1 MTHLNTLFF
10 PDALAP
16 IEAASMI
23 SVACQA
29 TVVVVSDNP
38 EIASVLDNICE
49 FLGFGIEL
57 ISTDMDVALFLERH
71 RPMAV
76 VAELDGRG
84 QDGCHV
90 MMQVA
95 DHDPALPIMMLVGN
109 EPGIAGAVDAVAE
122 LWNLDAV
129 TVSHELPEIG
139 KLVEFLYHA
148 GRRGDCIRM
157 MPV

>member
-1 MTHLNTLFF
+1 MTHLNALFF
-10 PDALAP
+10 PDAMAP
-16 IEAASMI
+16 IEIATMAI
-23 SVACQA
+23 VPCQA
-29 TVVVVSDNP
+29 TVVVVSDNS
-38 EIASVLDNICE
+38 EIASVLDNICD

-57 ISTDMDVALFLERH
+57 LSTDMDLSLFLERH
-71 RPMAV
+71 QPMAV

-95 DHDPALPIMMLVGN
+95 AFDASLPILMLTGN
-109 EPGIAGAVDAVAE
+109 ELGLAGAIDAVAE
-122 LWNLDAV
+122 LWNLTSV
-129 TVSHELPEIG
+129 TVSRDLPAIG

-157 MPV
+157 LPS

>member
-1 MTHLNTLFF
+1 MTHLNARLF
-10 PDALAP
+10 PDTMAP
-16 IEAASMI
+16 IEIATMAI
-23 SVACQA
+23 VPCQA
-29 TVVVVSDNP
+29 MVVVVSDNP
-38 EIASVLDNICE
+38 EVASVLDNICD

-57 ISTDMDVALFLERH
+57 LSTGMDVSLFLERH
-71 RPMAV
+71 QPMAV

-95 DHDPALPIMMLVGN
+95 AFDPGLPILILTGN
-109 EPGIAGAVDAVAE
+109 EPGLAGAVDAVAE
-122 LWNLDAV
+122 LWNLSSV
-129 TVSHELPEIG
+129 TASHDLPAIG

-157 MPV
+157 LPS

>member
-10 PDALAP
+10 PDTLAP
-16 IEAASMI
+16 IEIATMAT
-23 SVACQA
+23 VPCQA

-38 EIASVLDNICE
+38 EVASVLDNICD
-49 FLGFGIEL
+49 FLGFDIEL
-57 ISTDMDVALFLERH
+57 LSTDMDVAPFLNRH
-71 RPMAV
+71 RPMAI

-95 DHDPALPIMMLVGN
+95 DYDSALPILMLTGN
-109 EPGIAGAVDAVAE
+109 ESGLAGAVDAVAE
-122 LWNLDAV
+122 MWSLANV
-129 TVSHELPEIG
+129 TASSALPEIG

-157 MPV
+157 MQS